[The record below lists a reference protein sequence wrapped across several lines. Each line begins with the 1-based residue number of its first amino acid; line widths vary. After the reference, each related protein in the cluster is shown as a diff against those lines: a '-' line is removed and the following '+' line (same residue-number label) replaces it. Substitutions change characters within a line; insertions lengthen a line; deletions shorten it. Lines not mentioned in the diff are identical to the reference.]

1 MYATRL
7 ATLRFAFVGA
17 GGEPTACD
25 AVARNVIVAGNAR
38 VACAIAA
45 LDSAFVF
52 DGVDLIPAR
61 SSAKTGAV
69 PANTTLV
76 AAMSATDVCFRCR
89 VDSRFMVNLASMSLP
104 DRNCE
109 IDARLGSACGRGGV

>member
-1 MYATRL
+1 RSPGSSQLHRSPSIAAPRKAPAKKPPTAPIEMYATRL
-7 ATLRFAFVGA
+7 AALRLAFVGA
-17 GGEPTACD
+17 AGEPTACD

-52 DGVDLIPAR
+52 DDGADLIPPR

-69 PANTTLV
+69 PANTPLR
-76 AAMSATDVCFRCR
+76 AA
-89 VDSRFMVNLASMSLP
+89 
-104 DRNCE
+104 
-109 IDARLGSACGRGGV
+109 